1 MTAMKSTTCMA
12 IVARKGGV
20 GKSTLAVLLARA
32 YALSGASVCVVDLDP
47 QATATRVLTAAD
59 PVQGD
64 ALGKRLSLGEH
75 LDDLVSETV
84 FDRLSVVPSSEALS
98 IHETRL
104 ASDPVGVPSVAQCVG
119 SLLRVGFDL
128 VIVDT
133 PPSLGPLTFG
143 SLMAAR
149 WAVVPTACEDASV
162 QSLPNALRSVARAR
176 ILNAELAV
184 LAVVPNRL
192 ERSTRHG
199 AAALEALQSSFGKLL
214 AKTVIPKAAAIADA
228 MRPGCPFDER
238 SRGAEAVARL
248 AEELLV
254 RMTSRST
261 VGRGQAAADLIDCD
275 AVNAVTP
282 RRLAT
287 GG

>member
-1 MTAMKSTTCMA
+1 MA

-32 YALSGASVCVVDLDP
+32 YALSGAHVCVVDLDP
-47 QATATRVLTAAD
+47 QATATRVLTVAD
-59 PVQGD
+59 PVKGD
-64 ALGKRLSLGEH
+64 SLGER
-75 LDDLVSETV
+75 LTLGEQVDDLVSETV
-84 FDRLSVVPSSEALS
+84 FDRLSVLPSSEALS

-104 ASDPVGVPSVAQCVG
+104 ASDPVGIPSVAQSIG
-119 SLLRVGFDL
+119 SLLRGDFNL

-143 SLMAAR
+143 SLMATR

-176 ILNAELAV
+176 MLNSELEV

-192 ERSTRHG
+192 ERATRHG
-199 AAALEALQSSFGKLL
+199 AAALEVMKTSFGRIL
-214 AKTVIPKAAAIADA
+214 AETVIPKAAAIADA
-228 MRPGCPFDER
+228 MRPGCPLDER
-238 SRGAEAVARL
+238 SRGAEAVACL
-248 AEELLV
+248 AEELLR

-261 VGRGQAAADLIDCD
+261 VHHGQAADDIIDCD
-275 AVNAVTP
+275 AVNALTP
-282 RRLAT
+282 QRLAA